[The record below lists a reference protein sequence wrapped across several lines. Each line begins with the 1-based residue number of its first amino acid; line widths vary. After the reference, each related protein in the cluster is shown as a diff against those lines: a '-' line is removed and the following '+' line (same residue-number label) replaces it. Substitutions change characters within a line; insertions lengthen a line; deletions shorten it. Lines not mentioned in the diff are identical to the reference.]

1 MSKKITLPSGA
12 TVTLK
17 DPQNLRVKDR
27 KRVLKSAETEGGDLS
42 RALALGD
49 ALIAML
55 VEDWSFDLLI
65 PSIKID
71 NLDELEMVR
80 RLLNHFEK
88 DLSSK
93 EEGVPE
99 NAGIAIKTMY
109 LFVTNKSGFEIWFTE
124 IRDLIIEKIKENK
137 KQTRH

>member
-65 PSIKID
+65 PAVKLD
-71 NLDELEMVR
+71 NLDELEM
-80 RLLNHFEK
+80 K
-88 DLSSK
+88 DYDALV
-93 EEGVPE
+93 EETKD
-99 NAGIAIKTMY
+99 AQKY
-109 LFVTNKSGFEIWFTE
+109 LFPNLADT
-124 IRDLIIEKIKENK
+124 DENEADPK
-137 KQTRH
+137 APTADSNA

>member
-17 DPQNLRVKDR
+17 DPALLRVKDR
-27 KRVLKSAETEGGDLS
+27 KRVLKTADVEGGDLT

-55 VEDWSFDLLI
+55 IEDWSLDLLI

-71 NLDELEMVR
+71 NLDELEM
-80 RLLNHFEK
+80 K
-88 DLSSK
+88 DYDALVDATKDAQKFLFPSLGETIEN
-93 EEGVPE
+93 EEDPKAPSDNS
-99 NAGIAIKTMY
+99 NA
-109 LFVTNKSGFEIWFTE
+109 
-124 IRDLIIEKIKENK
+124 
-137 KQTRH
+137 